1 MPVDGARA
9 RRWQFRRT
17 RATDGMKRYFF
28 GHGPRAIAAFVCYI
42 VNGTKQRAKNLL
54 DRELERSRLSRR
66 DRDLA
71 TELVFGCLRR
81 RGTLDQVLG
90 AFSRRPVRR
99 IQARLLEVL
108 RVGAYQLLFLDKV
121 PPAAAVNE
129 AARCAGRVSSK
140 AGVGFVNACLR
151 ALARAIRG
159 KDDKPPEDPRTAI
172 PLGDG
177 LWCHLDRPVLPD
189 PTSDQAGFLAA
200 AHSHPRWLV
209 ERWLARFGHEET
221 TRLLEHD
228 NRAPAV
234 VLRVNRL
241 RARRHELLD
250 HLAREGHWG
259 KPLGEG
265 HVALDHRGS
274 VAGLAPL
281 RQGLCTV
288 QGVAASEAARLLGPR
303 PGEMI
308 LDLCAAPG
316 SKTAQLA
323 ELSGDQATVVA
334 VDNSLDRLRLVA
346 QNAQRLGLRS
356 IRPIAANASRCGEVL
371 ATRFDAVLLDAPCS
385 NTGVLARRA
394 ECRWRLSPETIERL
408 AEVQKQLL
416 AAAARALKPGGRLVY
431 STCSLEPEE
440 NERVVESVCS
450 RRRELRVVESR
461 YLLPTQTNDDG
472 GYVALVRHEG

>member
-1 MPVDGARA
+1 
-9 RRWQFRRT
+9 
-17 RATDGMKRYFF
+17 MKRYFF
-28 GHGPRAIAAFVCYI
+28 GQGPRAIAAFVCYI

-177 LWCHLDRPVLPD
+177 LWCHFDRPVLPD

-228 NRAPAV
+228 NRAPAI
-234 VLRVNRL
+234 VLRVNSL
-241 RARRHELLD
+241 RARRDELLD

-259 KPLGEG
+259 KPLGEH

-274 VAGLAPL
+274 LAQRRSRRARL
-281 RQGLCTV
+281 RRSALDTCRT
-288 QGVAASEAARLLGPR
+288 SRSPSSARLLRRKPLP
-303 PGEMI
+303 PG
-308 LDLCAAPG
+308 
-316 SKTAQLA
+316 
-323 ELSGDQATVVA
+323 
-334 VDNSLDRLRLVA
+334 R
-346 QNAQRLGLRS
+346 
-356 IRPIAANASRCGEVL
+356 
-371 ATRFDAVLLDAPCS
+371 
-385 NTGVLARRA
+385 
-394 ECRWRLSPETIERL
+394 RLSFRGNTTFFHHPS
-408 AEVQKQLL
+408 K
-416 AAAARALKPGGRLVY
+416 
-431 STCSLEPEE
+431 
-440 NERVVESVCS
+440 
-450 RRRELRVVESR
+450 
-461 YLLPTQTNDDG
+461 
-472 GYVALVRHEG
+472 EGTTSWHASCRPCFFVSHGPLI

>member
-1 MPVDGARA
+1 
-9 RRWQFRRT
+9 
-17 RATDGMKRYFF
+17 MKRYFF
-28 GHGPRAIAAFVCYI
+28 GRGPRAIAAFVCYI
-42 VNGTKQRAKNLL
+42 VNGTRQRAKNLL

-99 IQARLLEVL
+99 IQSRLLEVL
-108 RVGAYQLLFLDKV
+108 RLGAYQLLFLDKV

-151 ALARAIRG
+151 ALAKAIRG
-159 KDDKPPEDPRTAI
+159 KDDRPPDDPRTAI

-177 LWCHLDRPVLPD
+177 FWCHLGRPVLPD
-189 PTSDQAGFLAA
+189 PRSDHAGFLAA

-209 ERWLARFGHEET
+209 ERWLARFGPEET

-228 NRAPAV
+228 NRSPAV
-234 VLRVNRL
+234 VLRANSL
-241 RARRHELLD
+241 RASRDELLD
-250 HLAREGHWG
+250 LLARQGQWA
-259 KPLGEG
+259 KPLGED

-274 VAGLAPL
+274 LAHLGPL
-281 RQGLCTV
+281 REGLCTV
-288 QGVAASEAARLLGPR
+288 QGVAASEAARLLEPR
-303 PGEMI
+303 PGQML

-323 ELSGDQATVVA
+323 ELSGDEATVVA
-334 VDNSLDRLRLVA
+334 VDNSVARLRLVTE
-346 QNAQRLGLRS
+346 NAQRLGLGS
-356 IRPIAANASRCGEVL
+356 IRPVAADASRCGDVL
-371 ATRFDAVLLDAPCS
+371 VTRFDAVLLDAPCS
-385 NTGVLARRA
+385 NTGVLARRV
-394 ECRWRLSPETIERL
+394 ECRWRLSQETIEHL
-408 AEVQKQLL
+408 AEVQKELL
-416 AAAARALKPGGRLVY
+416 AAAAGMMKPGGRLAY

-440 NERVVESVCS
+440 NERVVESLCS
-450 RRRELRVVESR
+450 RKPGLRVVESR
-461 YLLPTQTNDDG
+461 CLLPTQTGDDG
-472 GYVALVRHEG
+472 GYVALIRREG